1 MLRGSPP
8 FVSPGEDGA
17 DFSLKEFFGVG
28 LACNSTRALASSEYL
43 AIQETFGGDTCDFI
57 AEFRFTTYG
66 NYALNV
72 DEMAAPATGILLHE
86 YRRDVPPGWG
96 PGIPDYSLKTYFDK
110 LKMRY
115 HVYDGADETVGPL
128 VAGRLQGKAQTL
140 AMTLRLPRPDGQVD
154 TGSDALVRLSVDD
167 VRDPTNPA
175 IILQAHIPSGVQALC
190 NKLRETFGFSEQEMA
205 SRALDHLFDFRRGKM
220 SLQEYAVEFDQRMQ
234 EAAEKA
240 GLEMNDVAHFYL
252 FFKNAG
258 LPAKFVEDVKMQVQG
273 DLRRYQEA
281 RTLAL
286 RLSSKHLEHDA
297 YHRDEAPRDNEAWYG
312 DSWQDDRS
320 YYGDYEDNWTDDSW
334 YGYED
339 YDDGY
344 GDSYYDYEEEWFSP
358 NDDEEEHESYPV
370 KGKGRGNAMGVGCS
384 ICGSKWHSASS
395 CPVSSNPSRSSSDSG
410 HGKGKQKGKS
420 FGRKGFGK
428 NKGYGKH
435 IYGFRDFRE
444 YSKGK
449 SKGKG
454 KGKKGKRY
462 YAEHPDD
469 GYHLYGKTLSA
480 HFGTDTFASWPLRA
494 SPTRP
499 STTRTYNI
507 AEDDAPEF
515 LLGASKNIARDK
527 NDDEHVD
534 EQAGENEKT
543 VVKNLHF
550 PMALYSDR
558 EHFHMIAGSKRR
570 GLLVDPGASS
580 GLIGSET
587 LRDIV
592 DNCMTKDSKK
602 QIAWKDPEHRLL
614 ITINQ
619 LI

>member
-1 MLRGSPP
+1 MQY
-8 FVSPGEDGA
+8 
-17 DFSLKEFFGVG
+17 FFYGD
-28 LACNSTRALASSEYL
+28 CALY
-43 AIQETFGGDTCDFI
+43 
-57 AEFRFTTYG
+57 
-66 NYALNV
+66 V
-72 DEMAAPATGILLHE
+72 DEMAAPSTGIPLHE

-110 LKMRY
+110 LKMWYR
-115 HVYDGADETVGPL
+115 VYDGADETVGPL

-154 TGSDALVRLSVDD
+154 TGSDALVRLSVDE
-167 VRDPTNPA
+167 VRDPANPA

-220 SLQEYAVEFDQRMQ
+220 SLQEYSVEFDQRMQ
-234 EAAEKA
+234 EASEKA

-252 FFKNAG
+252 FFKNSG
-258 LPAKFVEDVKMQVQG
+258 LPSKFVEDVKMQVQG

-286 RLSSKHLEHDA
+286 RLSSKHLEHDS
-297 YHRDEAPRDNEAWYG
+297 YHQDETAADNESWYG
-312 DSWQDDRS
+312 DSWRNDWS
-320 YYGDYEDNWTDDSW
+320 YNSDYETGWFDDDW

-339 YDDGY
+339 YEDGY
-344 GDSYYDYEEEWFSP
+344 DNSYYDDHGEEWFSP
-358 NDDEEEHESYPV
+358 DDEDDEDYGSYPV
-370 KGKGRGNAMGVGCS
+370 RGNAMGVGCS

-395 CPVSSNPSRSSSDSG
+395 CPVNSNPSRSSSDSG
-410 HGKGKQKGKS
+410 HGKGKRKGKS
-420 FGRKGFGK
+420 FGQKSSGK
-428 NKGYGKH
+428 NKGYGKRP
-435 IYGFRDFRE
+435 YGFRDFRE

-454 KGKKGKRY
+454 KGKGKKGKRY
-462 YAEHPDD
+462 YAEYPDD

-480 HFGTDTFASWPLRA
+480 HFGTDTFASWPLRT
-494 SPTRP
+494 SPVKA
-499 STTRTYNI
+499 STTRTYNM
-507 AEDDAPEF
+507 AEGDASEF
-515 LLGASKNIARDK
+515 LLGAAKNNVRDK
-527 NDDEHVD
+527 NEDDHVD
-534 EQAGENEKT
+534 EHTGENDKAT
-543 VVKNLHF
+543 VKNLHF

-558 EHFHMIAGSKRR
+558 EHFHMIAGNQRR

-592 DNCMTKDSKK
+592 ETCLTQESSQAFQEARTRPWAKSRFPSPLPSTAKVPSLDQSLEAT
-602 QIAWKDPEHRLL
+602 AHFV
-614 ITINQ
+614 Q
-619 LI
+619 LCFRTQLCGR